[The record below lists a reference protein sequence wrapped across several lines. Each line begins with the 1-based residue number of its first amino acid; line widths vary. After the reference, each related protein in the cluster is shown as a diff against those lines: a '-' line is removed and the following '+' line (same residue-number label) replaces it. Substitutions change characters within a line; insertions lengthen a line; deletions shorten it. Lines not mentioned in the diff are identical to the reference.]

1 MVICSCRAVTDR
13 AVIGA
18 IAAGA
23 TTVDEVTD
31 RCEAASECGGCGPA
45 LERLLAEHLA
55 SRDRTPVGA
64 AA

>member
-18 IAAGA
+18 IVEGA
-23 TTVDEVTD
+23 TTVEEVAD
-31 RCEAASECGGCGPA
+31 RCAAASRCGGCSPA

-55 SRDRTPVGA
+55 ARGREPVGA